1 MKNNVATRESFWKK
15 RAKNY
20 EKLQWAIKSGYL
32 HAFLEA
38 GEFNNDDAVLDI
50 GSGTGIIAHTVAP
63 HVREVIG
70 IDISE
75 DMLSHA
81 FEHRT
86 RNEKFLNM
94 DVRCLGFSD
103 NYFSKVTARM
113 VFHHV
118 LGDTQKAAD
127 ECYRVLK
134 KGGRMILSE
143 GVPPHEDVKPFYTEM
158 FKLKEE
164 RLTFMEKD
172 IVDLMTKA
180 DFKKIQTSIYYSR
193 RSSIKNWLENS
204 GLPKNSQNAI
214 MKMHMNMDKKCKRA
228 YSFTKCG
235 DDCLIDMKF
244 AIVVGEK

>member
-1 MKNNVATRESFWKK
+1 MKKQREEFWKK

-20 EKLQWAIKSGYL
+20 EKLQWAIKGGYL
-32 HAFLEA
+32 HAFLDA
-38 GEFNNDDAVLDI
+38 GEFSAEDVVLDI

-63 HVREVIG
+63 HTKEVVG
-70 IDISE
+70 IDISD

-81 FEHRT
+81 FDHRT

-94 DVRCLGFSD
+94 DARKLDFPD
-103 NYFSKVTARM
+103 KYFSKVTARM
-113 VFHHV
+113 VFHHI
-118 LGDTQKAAD
+118 LNNTQKAAD

-134 KGGRMILSE
+134 KGGKMVLSE
-143 GVPPHEDVKPFYTEM
+143 GVPPSEAVIPFYVKM

-164 RLTFMEKD
+164 RLTFMEG
-172 IVDLMTKA
+172 DLVGLMKGSG
-180 DFKKIQTSIYYSR
+180 FKNIQTKIYHSR

-204 GLPKNSQNAI
+204 GLPKKTQNQI
-214 MKMHMNMDKKCKRA
+214 MRMHMDMDEQCKCA
-228 YSFTKCG
+228 YNFVKQG